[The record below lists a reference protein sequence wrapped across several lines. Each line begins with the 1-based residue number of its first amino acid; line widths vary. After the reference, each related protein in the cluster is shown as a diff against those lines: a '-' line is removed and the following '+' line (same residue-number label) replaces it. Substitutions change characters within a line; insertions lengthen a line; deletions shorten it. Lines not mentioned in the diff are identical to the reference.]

1 MKKSIIAVGDS
12 FTYGEGL
19 QYFSEL
25 PSVVFPENHVYNPK
39 LINISQYKFIE
50 KYRYVQQVVDKIGTT
65 AITRSKNGGSHKQI
79 EDFLETVLPI
89 NSINKPNFTQ
99 KLEHY
104 SHAYDPELSLKDIS
118 ARLDE
123 ISHIIIQTTNPMRD
137 DFEFERNGNT
147 FNTKNINGDNRNNCP
162 IYKEFVEYCI
172 ENFGGYGQTENYIFK
187 LFLDRI
193 EDRCKLYESNGIK
206 IMLLLWQDENNSA
219 AFEHPYFKD
228 KIVKIY
234 YNDNEYTSIR
244 EWQLKNPKFFLKNSF
259 RHIQK
264 CKNDDHPTLEG
275 HTIIAE
281 SIIKQL

>member
-1 MKKSIIAVGDS
+1 MNKCIIAVGDS

-25 PSVVFPENHVYNPK
+25 PSVVFPDNHEYNPK
-39 LINISQYKFIE
+39 FINTPQYKFIE
-50 KYRYVQQVVDKIGTT
+50 KNRYIQQVGDKLGVSV
-65 AITRSKNGGSHKQI
+65 ITRSRNGGSHTQI
-79 EDFLETVLPI
+79 EDFLQMTLPLNVEKNYEANNI
-89 NSINKPNFTQ
+89 A
-99 KLEHY
+99 EHY
-104 SHAYDPELSLKDIS
+104 TYDPEVNLRDTT

-123 ISHIIIQTTNPMRD
+123 ISHLIIQTTNPLRD
-137 DFEFERNGNT
+137 AFVFEYNENT
-147 FNTKNINGDNRNNCP
+147 YTTKNIDNSNRDKCP
-162 IYKEFVEYCI
+162 TYIAFMNYCI
-172 ENFGGYGQTENYIFK
+172 ENFGGYNGAETYIFK

-193 EDRCKLYESNGIK
+193 EDRCKFYESHGIK
-206 IMLLLWQDENNSA
+206 IMLLLWQNENNECA
-219 AFEHPYFKD
+219 LNHPYFGD

-244 EWQLKNPKFFLKNSF
+244 EWQVQNPKFFLKNSF

-281 SIIKQL
+281 SILKQM